1 MKDKSLNRPILLA
14 FRVSEREKKII
25 EGNALSN
32 NKKVSDFLRDVALNT
47 KEIQTVTLDK
57 RMRDSVFNYED
68 S

>member
-1 MKDKSLNRPILLA
+1 MKDKSLNRPILID